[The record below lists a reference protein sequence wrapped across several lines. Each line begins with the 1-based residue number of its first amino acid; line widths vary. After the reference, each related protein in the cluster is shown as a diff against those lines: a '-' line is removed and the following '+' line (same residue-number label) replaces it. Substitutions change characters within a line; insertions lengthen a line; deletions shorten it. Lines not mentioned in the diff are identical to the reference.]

1 MSRSATFVRVRVLE
15 VSKAQG
21 LDFNQ
26 KLLGF

>member
-15 VSKAQG
+15 SSKAQG